1 MVGGW
6 MKNWEGENGWG
17 LDEKLGGW
25 EGGAGWGRDG
35 GFGGKGYG
43 EGVGIGIGLIFLG
56 RYQSLVK

>member
-1 MVGGW
+1 MVGG
-6 MKNWEGENGWG
+6 KGKEVGNGWG
-17 LDEKLGGW
+17 LDEKLGEW

>member
-1 MVGGW
+1 L
-6 MKNWEGENGWG
+6 G
-17 LDEKLGGW
+17 LLKKLGGW

-35 GFGGKGYG
+35 GFGGKGYE